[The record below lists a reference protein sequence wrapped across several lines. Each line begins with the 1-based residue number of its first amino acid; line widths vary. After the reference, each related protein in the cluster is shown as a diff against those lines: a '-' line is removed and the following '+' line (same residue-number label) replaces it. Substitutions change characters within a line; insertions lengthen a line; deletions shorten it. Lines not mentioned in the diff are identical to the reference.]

1 MGVVKINISLKG
13 DIFEEILATALGL
26 DKYEDII
33 SHKESASITFRR
45 KFNAYFRVR
54 RNPSW
59 QESFYGI
66 FNSLWNSDKV
76 TFELIIRAL
85 YQKTGQ
91 VEPSFSSKMFHILNP
106 EMPIWDQYVLKNL
119 GFKTSL
125 KGSPEEKIKEAI
137 DVYDS
142 ITKFY
147 SDYLNSKDGKAFI
160 KEFNLQLPNYSHLSD
175 LKKLDAIL
183 WKIRTD

>member
-1 MGVVKINISLKG
+1 VGVVKINISLKG

-26 DKYEDII
+26 DKYQDII
-33 SHKESASITFRR
+33 SHKESSSITFRR

-66 FNSLWNSDKV
+66 FNSLRNSDKV
-76 TFELIIRAL
+76 TFELIIQTL

-91 VEPSFSSKMFHILNP
+91 VEPSFSSKMLHILNP

-125 KGSPEEKIKEAI
+125 KGSPEEKINEAI

-147 SDYLNSKDGKAFI
+147 FDYLNSKDGIAFV
-160 KEFNLQLPNYSHLSD
+160 KEFNLQLPKYSHFSD
-175 LKKLDAIL
+175 IKKLDAIL
-183 WKIRTD
+183 WKIRAY

>member
-1 MGVVKINISLKG
+1 LNIEIKES
-13 DIFEEILATALGL
+13 IFEDVLANALGL
-26 DKYEDII
+26 DRYNDII
-33 SHKESASITFRR
+33 KHEDSSSITFRR

-59 QESFYGI
+59 QKSFY
-66 FNSLWNSDKV
+66 SLFDTLWKSDKIS
-76 TFELIIRAL
+76 FESIIRSL
-85 YQKTGQ
+85 YEKTGQ
-91 VEPSFSSKMFHILNP
+91 VEPSFSSKMLHILNP

-125 KGSPEEKIKEAI
+125 KGTPVEKIKESV

-147 SDYLNSKDGKAFI
+147 FDYLNSKVGKAFI
-160 KEFNLQLPNYSHLSD
+160 KEFNLQLPKYSHFSNI
-175 LKKLDAIL
+175 KKLDAIL

>member
-1 MGVVKINISLKG
+1 MNIAIEDG
-13 DIFEEILATALGL
+13 FFEDLLANALGL
-26 DKYEDII
+26 DRYNDII
-33 SHKESASITFRR
+33 KHEESSSITFRR

-59 QESFYGI
+59 QKSFYGL
-66 FNSLWNSDKV
+66 FDTLWSSKNVS
-76 TFELIIRAL
+76 FESIIRKL
-85 YQKTGQ
+85 YEKTGQ
-91 VEPSFSSKMFHILNP
+91 VEPSFSSKMLHILNP

-137 DVYDS
+137 TIYDS

-147 SDYLNSKDGKAFI
+147 FDYLHSKDGKAFV
-160 KEFNLQLPNYSHLSD
+160 KRFNLQLPKYSHFSD
-175 LKKLDAIL
+175 IKKLDAIL
-183 WKIRTD
+183 WKIR